1 MPLFVV
7 ATPLGNLT
15 DITYRALEVLKAADF
30 IAAEDTRHSRKL
42 LDHYGIKTPMIPFHE
57 HNEKSQ
63 SEKILQALADQKKVA
78 LISDAGTPLIS
89 DPGYSLVKLA
99 HDKKFPVIPI
109 PGPCAV
115 IAALSASGLPSDH
128 FIFEG
133 FLPSKG
139 ESREKKLAAF
149 KGERRTVIIYESPHR
164 ILNLIELIQKIF
176 GDDRVITVAREMT
189 KQFETIKQGPVSAL
203 LAWMK
208 ADKNQQKGE
217 FVVLLKGEDKEEQQ
231 DHSLQEAKKILTVLL
246 KELSVKQA
254 VSLTTQLTH
263 VNKKAVYE
271 LALSLVG

>member
-1 MPLFVV
+1 M
-7 ATPLGNLT
+7 T
-15 DITYRALEVLKAADF
+15 
-30 IAAEDTRHSRKL
+30 
-42 LDHYGIKTPMIPFHE
+42 
-57 HNEKSQ
+57 
-63 SEKILQALADQKKVA
+63 LA
-78 LISDAGTPLIS
+78 
-89 DPGYSLVKLA
+89 
-99 HDKKFPVIPI
+99 
-109 PGPCAV
+109 
-115 IAALSASGLPSDH
+115 
-128 FIFEG
+128 EG